1 MEISKNIKV
10 GVLVLFGTAL
20 LIIALYLI
28 GDRQNF
34 FGATF
39 ELQAKF
45 KNINGLM
52 PGNNV
57 RFTGIDVGTVKKVEI
72 INDSTVNVV
81 MVIEDKVQV
90 FIKKNATANV
100 GTDGLMGNKLINITS
115 SDEKSPSVKDG
126 DVIRSTNPI
135 GTDAM
140 MRTLDISNQ
149 NIKDI
154 TEDIKEIANR
164 LTKPN
169 TLWSILMDTTVAE
182 NVKQAILHINVTGE
196 KAAIIAGDLNNI
208 IKDVKSGKGAA
219 GKILTDSL
227 FSKKLNQ
234 TMANIQSISDSVAV
248 ISSDFKS
255 VSKKINQGNGAIGAL
270 LNDTAMVNNLNK
282 SLINLKDGTGGFNE
296 NMEALK
302 YSWPFK
308 KYFRKQKKSSLKK

>member
-270 LNDTAMVNNLNK
+270 LNDTAIVNNLNK

>member
-248 ISSDFKS
+248 ISNDFKS

-270 LNDTAMVNNLNK
+270 LNDTAIVNNLNK

>member
-248 ISSDFKS
+248 ISNDFKS

>member
-1 MEISKNIKV
+1 MKISKNIKV
-10 GVLVLFGTAL
+10 GVFVLAGTAL

-72 INDSTVNVV
+72 IDDSTVKVI
-81 MVIEDKVQV
+81 MVIEKKVQV
-90 FIKKNATANV
+90 YIKKNATANV

-115 SDEKSPSVKDG
+115 SDELTQSVENG
-126 DVIRSTNPI
+126 DIIRSTNPI

-140 MRTLDISNQ
+140 MRTLDKSNN

-154 TEDIKEIANR
+154 TEDIKKIASKLN
-164 LTKPN
+164 KPN
-169 TLWSILMDTTVAE
+169 TLWSILMDTSVAE
-182 NVKQAILHINVTGE
+182 NLKETVLNINVTG
-196 KAAIIAGDLNNI
+196 KRTALIAGDLNKI
-208 IKDVKSGKGAA
+208 INDVRLGKGTA
-219 GKILTDSL
+219 GKLFTDTL
-227 FSKKLNQ
+227 FSYKLNQ
-234 TMANIQSISDSVAV
+234 SMVNIKSISDSIIV
-248 ISSDFKS
+248 ISSEFKS
-255 VSKKINQGNGAIGAL
+255 VSKKINQGDGAIAAM
-270 LNDTAMVNNLNK
+270 LNDTSIVNNLHK
-282 SLINLKDGTGGFNE
+282 SLINFKNGAGGFSE

-302 YSWPFK
+302 LTWPFK
-308 KYFRKQKKSSLKK
+308 KYFTKQKKSGKKI

>member
-81 MVIEDKVQV
+81 MVIEDKIQV

-270 LNDTAMVNNLNK
+270 LNDTAIVNNLNK

>member
-81 MVIEDKVQV
+81 MVIEDKIQV

-308 KYFRKQKKSSLKK
+308 MYFRKQKKSSLKK

>member
-10 GVLVLFGTAL
+10 GVFVLAGTGL

-57 RFTGIDVGTVKKVEI
+57 RYTGIDVGTVKKVEI
-72 INDSTVNVV
+72 IDDSTVQVI
-81 MVIEDKVQV
+81 MVIEEKVQV

-115 SDEKSPSVKDG
+115 SDELAQSVEDG
-126 DVIRSTNPI
+126 DIILSTNPI

-140 MRTLDISNQ
+140 MRTLDKSNN

-154 TEDIKEIANR
+154 TEDIKKIASKLN
-164 LTKPN
+164 KPN
-169 TLWSILMDTTVAE
+169 TRF
-182 NVKQAILHINVTGE
+182 
-196 KAAIIAGDLNNI
+196 IIQ
-208 IKDVKSGKGAA
+208 
-219 GKILTDSL
+219 
-227 FSKKLNQ
+227 NQ
-234 TMANIQSISDSVAV
+234 PCHLPRCS
-248 ISSDFKS
+248 
-255 VSKKINQGNGAIGAL
+255 
-270 LNDTAMVNNLNK
+270 
-282 SLINLKDGTGGFNE
+282 
-296 NMEALK
+296 
-302 YSWPFK
+302 P
-308 KYFRKQKKSSLKK
+308 

>member
-10 GVLVLFGTAL
+10 GVLVLAGTAL

-72 INDSTVNVV
+72 VNDSTVNVV

-90 FIKKNATANV
+90 FIKKNAIANV

-126 DVIRSTNPI
+126 DIISSTNPI

-140 MRTLDISNQ
+140 MRTLDVSNQ
-149 NIKDI
+149 NIKNI

-169 TLWSILMDTTVAE
+169 SLWSILMDTTVAE
-182 NVKQAILHINVTGE
+182 NVKQAIFHINITGE
-196 KAAIIAGDLNNI
+196 KASMIAGDLNNI

-234 TMANIQSISDSVAV
+234 TMTNIQSISDSVAV

-255 VSKKINQGNGAIGAL
+255 VSKKINQGNATIGAL

-282 SLINLKDGTGGFNE
+282 SLINLKDGTGGFNK
-296 NMEALK
+296 NMEALQ

-308 KYFRKQKKSSLKK
+308 KYFRKQKSKH